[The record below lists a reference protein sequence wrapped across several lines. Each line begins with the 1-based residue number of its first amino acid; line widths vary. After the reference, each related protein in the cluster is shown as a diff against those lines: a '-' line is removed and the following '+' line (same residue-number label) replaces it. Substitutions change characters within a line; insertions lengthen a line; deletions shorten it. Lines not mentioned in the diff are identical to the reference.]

1 MSLVNEELIAAIF
14 EKPSLWDQQNKYYY
28 NRCVVER
35 NWNEIAMALN
45 QDTAIIKKKWKQL
58 RDTFRTELKKIP
70 PERSGDPGPG
80 GSKGNASQWP
90 HFTSMLFI
98 RDQIKCRKSSGN
110 LTQQKPLEKSI
121 YIEDEDN
128 NSSIDMDINK
138 TPKGQGSKENYSV
151 ENSMSTFEVETPNTS
166 QSARKK
172 LKRNDEVNA
181 EIIKIEKRKLDL
193 LEQKSKQKI
202 QTDDED
208 MAFFV
213 SLLPHIKKMDKNF
226 SAEWKYKN
234 LFTTLPIKTGAPRRN
249 TQTHTSSRQPF
260 WNRNR
265 RNFPKIHKTM

>member
-1 MSLVNEELIAAIF
+1 
-14 EKPSLWDQQNKYYY
+14 
-28 NRCVVER
+28 
-35 NWNEIAMALN
+35 
-45 QDTAIIKKKWKQL
+45 
-58 RDTFRTELKKIP
+58 
-70 PERSGDPGPG
+70 
-80 GSKGNASQWP
+80 
-90 HFTSMLFI
+90 MLFI

-110 LTQQKPLEKSI
+110 LTQQKPLEESI

-166 QSARKK
+166 KSACKK

-202 QTDDED
+202 QTDNED

-213 SLLPHIKKMDKNF
+213 SLLPHIKKMDPGQKLLCRMEIQISVYNF
-226 SAEWKYKN
+226 AYKN
-234 LFTTLPIKTGAPRRN
+234 GCSSSQYANSYVQSPAILESES
-249 TQTHTSSRQPF
+249 TQFSENPQDNVQYISEDIPF
-260 WNRNR
+260 FQEQCIND
-265 RNFPKIHKTM
+265 I